1 MLLFAKI
8 LTASLQVVHVAN
20 LVDVMFQ
27 RERSK
32 SLLHFHVSHAWRRKQ
47 KQRDVEIPSVLV
59 VHVVVELEPAP
70 VLEYHL
76 KKKLLPIPL
85 LLNPSAQTVL
95 AMSVAAANVLC
106 VLATRALVANAAVR
120 LRP

>member
-1 MLLFAKI
+1 M
-8 LTASLQVVHVAN
+8 
-20 LVDVMFQ
+20 
-27 RERSK
+27 
-32 SLLHFHVSHAWRRKQ
+32 
-47 KQRDVEIPSVLV
+47 
-59 VHVVVELEPAP
+59 
-70 VLEYHL
+70 LEYHL

-95 AMSVAAANVLC
+95 AMSVTAANVLC

>member
-1 MLLFAKI
+1 MLLLAKI

-32 SLLHFHVSHAWRRKQ
+32 RQLHLPASHAWRRKQ

-59 VHVVVELEPAP
+59 LHVVVEVCIFQL
-70 VLEYHL
+70 
-76 KKKLLPIPL
+76 IRPL
-85 LLNPSAQTVL
+85 LLIL
-95 AMSVAAANVLC
+95 AK
-106 VLATRALVANAAVR
+106 
-120 LRP
+120 